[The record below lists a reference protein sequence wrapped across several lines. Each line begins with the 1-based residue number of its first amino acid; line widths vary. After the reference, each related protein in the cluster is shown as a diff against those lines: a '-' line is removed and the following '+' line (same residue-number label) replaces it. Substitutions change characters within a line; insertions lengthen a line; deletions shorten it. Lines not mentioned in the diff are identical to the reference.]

1 MDDLISRQAA
11 LDIVFD
17 FAEAPHNMYQKIR
30 ELPSA
35 EKHGKW
41 IGGEIGRCSVCGHS
55 GCASDI
61 WSGCETLYCPNCGAR
76 MERSEAELKDIC
88 PLRECNNCKEICPTT
103 YFWCE

>member
-1 MDDLISRQAA
+1 MTDLISRQSA

-41 IGGEIGRCSVCGHS
+41 IAVEYNDGTVHTECSVCGY
-55 GCASDI
+55 GR
-61 WSGCETLYCPNCGAR
+61 GLPPVRNYCPNCGAR
-76 MERSEAELKDIC
+76 MEAED
-88 PLRECNNCKEICPTT
+88 ETN
-103 YFWCE
+103 